1 MDDKAINILLIED
14 NPAEAQLIEEILT
27 EARGVHLKLECVDR
41 LSTGLARLVTNDIGL
56 VLLDLNLPDS
66 EGFATFAKVY
76 AEVPGVPIVILSGLA
91 DENLAIKTVHEGA
104 QDYVVKGNLDSY
116 SFLHTIRYAI
126 ERKRT
131 EEQLRGQA
139 LIFENIQDSIVMTDL
154 EGNITNWNPAAERM
168 FGYYKD
174 EVFHKTLG
182 MLVTRFVKGQLRDGR
197 WTGEMNFTRKDG
209 TEGICETT
217 VIPLRDEHK
226 NIMAVFGVSHD
237 ITAYKRAEKELQEGE
252 ARYRELFDNMS
263 SAVAVYEAID
273 EGKDFI
279 FKDFNKAGERIEKV
293 NKEKL
298 IGKSILEVFPGVKEF
313 GLFAVLQQVWKTG
326 EAKHHPVTLYKDER
340 IVGWREN
347 YVYKLPSG
355 EVVAVYDDVTK
366 RKQAE
371 DALRKSEL
379 QLRFVTDRVTD
390 VIWSMDLEGNFT
402 FVTPSAER
410 MIGYTLEEMLSLN
423 FRHILTPESHAIA
436 MELISQRMKMKKR
449 EPVVLEIQQVCKDGS
464 KKWCEVTAIFSTDKD
479 NHPGSI
485 IGVTRDISERKQ
497 AEEALR
503 EKDETISAFLETSQD
518 WIWSIDLKG
527 SHTYSNPA
535 VENILG
541 YTPDELIGKSSLELM
556 HDEDRQALETK
567 LPHWIKEKR
576 GWQNL
581 VLRWKNKDGRW
592 RWLESNA
599 VPIFDGTGKL
609 IGFRGVDR
617 DISERKQTEEELQ
630 RSYEKLRETLMATVN
645 TLASTVEI
653 RDPYTAGHQRRVTI
667 LACAIAEEMGLTE
680 EQFDGL
686 RMAGLVHDI
695 GKFSVPV
702 EILNKPGRISETE
715 FNIMKNHSQAGYNIL
730 KEIEFPWPV
739 AQIVL
744 QHHERLDGSGYPQ
757 GLKNG
762 GIILEA
768 KILAVADVVEAM
780 ASHRPYR
787 PALGIDVALEEIA
800 KNRGILYD
808 PEVADICTRLFTEKG
823 FMFE

>member
-1 MDDKAINILLIED
+1 MDDKRINILLIED
-14 NPAEAQLIEEILT
+14 NPTEAQLIEEMLT
-27 EARGVHLKLECVDR
+27 EGKGARFNLECVDR
-41 LSTGLARLVTNDIGL
+41 LATGLARLVANNIGL
-56 VLLDLNLPDS
+56 VLLDLGLPDS
-66 EGFATFAKVY
+66 QGFATFARVY
-76 AEVPGVPIVILSGLA
+76 AEAPQVPVVVLSGVA
-91 DENLAIKTVHEGA
+91 DENLAMKTVHEGA
-104 QDYVVKGNLDSY
+104 QDYVLKGNLDS
-116 SFLHTIRYAI
+116 SVLLRTIRYAI
-126 ERKRT
+126 ERKRV
-131 EEQLRGQA
+131 EERLRGQT
-139 LIFENIQDSIVMTDL
+139 LIFENIQDSIVVTDL

-174 EVFHKTLG
+174 EVFQKTLG
-182 MLVTRFVKGQLRDGR
+182 VLVTRFVTGKLRDGR

-209 TEGICETT
+209 SEGICETT
-217 VIPLRDEHK
+217 VIPLRDEHD
-226 NIMAVFGVSHD
+226 NISAVFGVSHD
-237 ITAYKRAEKELQEGE
+237 ITAHKRAEQALLEGE

-273 EGKDFI
+273 DGKDFI
-279 FKDFNKAGERIEKV
+279 FKDFNKAGERIEKINRV
-293 NKEKL
+293 KL
-298 IGKSILEVFPGVKEF
+298 IGKSVLEVFPGVKEI
-313 GLFAVLQQVWKTG
+313 GLFKVFQAVWKTG
-326 EAKHHPVTLYKDER
+326 EAQHHPISLYKDER
-340 IVGWREN
+340 IIGWREN

-355 EVVAVYDDVTK
+355 DLVAVYDDVTE

-371 DALRKSEL
+371 DALRESERK
-379 QLRFVTDRVTD
+379 LRLVTDQVTD
-390 VIWSMDLEGNFT
+390 VIWSMDLQGNFT

-410 MIGYTLEEMLSLN
+410 MIGYTVAEMLSLN
-423 FRHILTPESHAIA
+423 FSQITTPESYRMA
-436 MELISQRMKMKKR
+436 MDLISKRMKAKKR
-449 EPVVLEIQQVCKDGS
+449 APVILEIQQVCKDGS
-464 KKWCEVTAIFSTDKD
+464 NKWCEVTAIFATDD
-479 NHPGSI
+479 NRPSGI
-485 IGVTRDISERKQ
+485 IGVTRDISERKL

-503 EKDETISAFLETSQD
+503 EKEETIRAFVETSQD
-518 WIWSIDLKG
+518 WIWSIDLNG
-527 SHTYSNPA
+527 IHTYSNPA

-556 HDEDRQALETK
+556 HDEERQDLETK
-567 LPHWIKEKR
+567 LPQWIKEKR

-581 VLRWKNKDGRW
+581 VLRWRHKDGRW

-617 DISERKQTEEELQ
+617 DISKRKQTEEKLQ
-630 RSYEKLRETLMATVN
+630 ESYDKLHETMIATVN
-645 TLASTVEI
+645 TLASTVEM

-667 LACAIAEEMGLTE
+667 LACAMAEEMGVTE

-715 FNIMKNHSQAGYNIL
+715 FSIIKHHSQAGYNIL

-744 QHHERLDGSGYPQ
+744 QHHERLNGSGYPQ

-762 GIILEA
+762 GIMLEA
-768 KILAVADVVEAM
+768 KVLAVADVVEAM

-787 PALGIDVALEEIA
+787 PALGIDAALEEIT
-800 KNRGILYD
+800 KNQGILYE
-808 PEVADICTRLFTEKG
+808 PEIVEACKRLFTEKG
-823 FMFE
+823 FVFE

>member
-1 MDDKAINILLIED
+1 LIRASAISPQKPTSGMMAEEKEQILFEV
-14 NPAEAQLIEEILT
+14 AELRQRVAELET
-27 EARGVHLKLECVDR
+27 SEA
-41 LSTGLARLVTNDIGL
+41 
-56 VLLDLNLPDS
+56 
-66 EGFATFAKVY
+66 
-76 AEVPGVPIVILSGLA
+76 
-91 DENLAIKTVHEGA
+91 
-104 QDYVVKGNLDSY
+104 
-116 SFLHTIRYAI
+116 
-126 ERKRT
+126 ERKRV

-139 LIFENIQDSIVMTDL
+139 LIFENIRDSIVVTDL
-154 EGNITNWNPAAERM
+154 EGNIIKWNPAAERM
-168 FGYYKD
+168 FGFNKD
-174 EVFHKTLG
+174 EVFHRTLG
-182 MLVTRFVKGQLRDGR
+182 MLATRFVKGQLRDGR

-209 TEGICETT
+209 TEGVCETT
-217 VIPLRDEHK
+217 VIPLRDERD
-226 NIMAVFGVSHD
+226 NINAVFGVSHD
-237 ITAYKRAEKELQEGE
+237 ITAYKRAEKALLEGE

-273 EGKDFI
+273 DGKDFI
-279 FKDFNKAGERIEKV
+279 FNDFNKAGERIEKV
-293 NKEKL
+293 NREEL
-298 IGKSILEVFPGVKEF
+298 IGKSVLEVFPGVKEF
-313 GLFAVLQQVWKTG
+313 GLFEVFQQVWKTG
-326 EAKHHPVTLYKDER
+326 KTQHYPISFYKDER
-340 IVGWREN
+340 IIGWREN
-347 YVYKLPSG
+347 YVYKLLSG
-355 EVVAVYDDVTK
+355 EVVAVYDDVTE

-371 DALRKSEL
+371 DALRESERK
-379 QLRFVTDRVTD
+379 LRLVTDQVTD
-390 VIWSMDLEGNFT
+390 VIWSMDLKGNFT

-410 MIGYTLEEMLSLN
+410 MIGFTVEEMLSLN
-423 FRHILTPESHAIA
+423 FSQITTPESHTMA
-436 MELISQRMKMKKR
+436 MDLISKRMKVKKR
-449 EPVVLEIQQVCKDGS
+449 EPVVLEMKLVCKDGS
-464 KKWCEVTAIFSTDKD
+464 KKWCEVTAIFATDD
-479 NHPGSI
+479 NRPSGI

-503 EKDETISAFLETSQD
+503 EKEETIRAFVETSQD

-527 SHTYSNPA
+527 IHTYSNPA

-556 HDEDRQALETK
+556 HDEERQAVETK
-567 LPHWIKEKR
+567 LPQWVKEKR

-581 VLRWKNKDGRW
+581 VLQWRHKDGRW

-617 DISERKQTEEELQ
+617 DISERKQAEEELQ
-630 RSYEKLRETLMATVN
+630 KGYDKLHDTMIATVN
-645 TLASTVEI
+645 TLASTVEM
-653 RDPYTAGHQRRVTI
+653 RDPYTAGHQRRVTV
-667 LACAIAEEMGLTE
+667 LACAMAEEMGLTE

-702 EILNKPGRISETE
+702 EILNKPGRITETE
-715 FNIMKNHSQAGYNIL
+715 FNIIKHHSQAGYNIL

-762 GIILEA
+762 GIMLEA

-800 KNRGILYD
+800 KNRGILYE
-808 PEVADICTRLFTEKG
+808 PEMVDVCKRLFIEKG
-823 FMFE
+823 FTFE